1 MGLLLV
7 LALISLGLGVLGLGK
22 SRQGKAFELV
32 WWLFPW
38 GAFVWGDIVV
48 FGPFW
53 GLVLTICFFLQDCLL
68 LALLISI
75 FWLVRSLGETI
86 YWFNQ
91 QFTSLK
97 RNPPE
102 KMPGY
107 TLFKNDAIWF
117 VYQIV
122 WQCLTVITIFTT
134 VWFFKLWLN

>member
-48 FGPFW
+48 FGPFL
-53 GLVLTICFFLQDCLL
+53 GFVLTICFFLQDCLL
-68 LALLISI
+68 LALLMSI

-97 RNPPE
+97 RNPPQ

-122 WQCLTVITIFTT
+122 WQCITVITIFTT